1 MELFWYI
8 LIAAVALTVGFFF
21 GLLIGHE
28 SIGEN
33 PIGELII
40 ATDGEDYTMR
50 LDIDR
55 KVTGVEAE
63 QFIMARNKV
72 VLDVTPLYLKNK

>member
-1 MELFWYI
+1 MDIFWII

-28 SIGEN
+28 SIGET
-33 PIGELII
+33 PIGELIV

-55 KVTGVEAE
+55 NVTGVDAE
-63 QFIMARNKV
+63 QFIMARNRV
-72 VLDVTPLYLKNK
+72 VLDVKPLYLKTK